1 MTPLMRAALRG
12 CRETVA
18 ALLELGADPNLLV
31 ANGRPPLFYALQAG
45 DPVII
50 SSLTDITNTGNIL
63 IILTFT
69 LYLIQDWLGVLRT
82 LQDLQYIFSTNIRV
96 ER

>member
-1 MTPLMRAALRG
+1 MDAGLNG
-12 CRETVA
+12 YRETVA
-18 ALLELGADPNLLV
+18 ALLELGADPNLLSADGV
-31 ANGRPPLFYALQAG
+31 PPLFYALQAG

-69 LYLIQDWLGVLRT
+69 LYLIQDWLGVFRC
-82 LQDLQYIFSTNIRV
+82 LQHLQ
-96 ER
+96 

>member
-1 MTPLMRAALRG
+1 MTPLMNAALNG
-12 CRETVA
+12 HRETVA
-18 ALLELGADPNLLV
+18 ALLELGADPNLV
-31 ANGRPPLFYALQAG
+31 DADGDPPLYAALQAG

-69 LYLIQDWLGVLRT
+69 LYLIQDWLGVLRC
-82 LQDLQYIFSTNIRV
+82 LQDLQ
-96 ER
+96 

>member
-1 MTPLMRAALRG
+1 MTPLMNAALSG
-12 CRETVA
+12 WRETVA
-18 ALLELGADPNLLV
+18 ALLELGADPNLLS
-31 ANGRPPLFYALQAG
+31 ANGNSPLSCALQAG

-69 LYLIQDWLGVLRT
+69 LYRVKDWLGVLRC
-82 LQDLQYIFSTNIRV
+82 LQDLQ
-96 ER
+96 

>member
-1 MTPLMRAALRG
+1 MDAALRG
-12 CRETVA
+12 SRETVA
-18 ALLELGADPNLLV
+18 VVLELGADPNLV
-31 ANGRPPLFYALQAG
+31 GADGNPPLFHALKAG

-69 LYLIQDWLGVLRT
+69 LYLIQDWLGVLRC
-82 LQDLQYIFSTNIRV
+82 LQDL
-96 ER
+96 

>member
-1 MTPLMRAALRG
+1 MTPLMYAALRG

-18 ALLELGADPNLLV
+18 VLEELGADPNLL
-31 ANGRPPLFYALQAG
+31 AADGNPPLYDALQAG

-63 IILTFT
+63 PILTFT
-69 LYLIQDWLGVLRT
+69 LYLIYRT
-82 LQDLQYIFSTNIRV
+82 G
-96 ER
+96 

>member
-1 MTPLMRAALRG
+1 MKAALSG

-18 ALLELGADPNLLV
+18 ALVELGADPNLLA
-31 ANGRPPLFYALQAG
+31 ANGDPPLFYAFQAG

-69 LYLIQDWLGVLRT
+69 LYLIQDSLSV
-82 LQDLQYIFSTNIRV
+82 
-96 ER
+96 

>member
-1 MTPLMRAALRG
+1 MTPLMYAALSG

-18 ALLELGADPNLLV
+18 ALLELGADPNLV
-31 ANGRPPLFYALQAG
+31 NAKGNPPLRQALQAG

-63 IILTFT
+63 IIITFT
-69 LYLIQDWLGVLRT
+69 LYLIQDWLGVLGC
-82 LQDLQYIFSTNIRV
+82 LQCLQ
-96 ER
+96 

>member
-1 MTPLMRAALRG
+1 MTPLMDAALRG
-12 CRETVA
+12 CREAVA
-18 ALLELGADPNLLV
+18 ALLELGADPNLV
-31 ANGRPPLFYALQAG
+31 NAKGNPPLKQALQAG

-69 LYLIQDWLGVLRT
+69 LYLIQDWLGVFIC
-82 LQDLQYIFSTNIRV
+82 LQDLQ
-96 ER
+96 